1 MCRVGSSPLTRG
13 KLDSQVQTLQ
23 TLRLIPAHAGKT
35 RTRTSSTSVS
45 RAHPRSRGENA
56 SELSE
61 GLTPTGSSP
70 LTRGKQVCRLTQ
82 SARVRLI
89 PAHAGKTG
97 TPRGLPPPEG
107 AHPRS
112 RGENVA
118 RRSVI
123 VSLTGSSPLTRGKPS
138 CPSSQ
143 RFPWWLIP
151 AHAGKTVGTNHGGT
165 GTTGSSPLTRG
176 KPPGKPGDHHSCV
189 AHPRSRGE
197 NQNERRNERYTGGSS
212 PLTRGKREMPRSPDR
227 TDRLIPAHAGK
238 TAGQRLR

>member
-176 KPPGKPGDHHSCV
+176 KRPVSGSGSSSRGLIPAHAGKTTVSGDRAHERR

-197 NQNERRNERYTGGSS
+197 NSASRLPSSRLPGSS
-212 PLTRGKREMPRSPDR
+212 PLTRGKHS
-227 TDRLIPAHAGK
+227 IF
-238 TAGQRLR
+238 